1 MKMEMSYPTQTD
13 NTHLCTSLKL
23 GPRFPT
29 PYTVVILCSICQ
41 VRGVFR
47 FVDIGGI
54 AIVIIT
60 V

>member
-1 MKMEMSYPTQTD
+1 MSYPTQTD
-13 NTHLCTSLKL
+13 NTHLCASLKL